1 MRTAVFVLI
10 IALAA
15 IVLISGCVTT
25 DGGSDSNTGKKVG
38 KCGDGICG
46 PAEKE
51 KGICPQDC
59 KEDSGETSGT
69 DTTSAGTGS
78 TGGTDGS
85 AWCVAENTYAGTTIS
100 GGVTVVITGTETKSF
115 VLTGESVE
123 MCCGNPSGAAS
134 DVDWYCWD
142 SGGKKFMWL
151 MGQNTVYMWQKD
163 GGMCIQTEQA
173 GTLLPSYCT

>member
-1 MRTAVFVLI
+1 MNKTILI
-10 IALAA
+10 LIFAIAA
-15 IVLISGCVTT
+15 IVLVSGCVTT
-25 DGGSDSNTGKKVG
+25 NGGSDSNAGKKVG

-59 KEDSGETSGT
+59 TEDSGETSG
-69 DTTSAGTGS
+69 AGTGS
-78 TGGTDGS
+78 TGGTSGS
-85 AWCVAENTYAGTTIS
+85 AWCVAENTYTGATT
-100 GGVTVVITGTETKSF
+100 GGEVTVAITGTETKSF

-123 MCCGNPSGAAS
+123 MCCGNPYGAAS

-142 SGGKKFMWL
+142 SSGKKFMWL
-151 MGQNTVYMWQKD
+151 MGQNIVYMWQKD